1 MFLYEKIDKIPFLRK
16 SYTNKFLFVAFLGIH
31 IPLIGVTLYVFAN
44 NAIVSTS
51 FFLIVTLAL
60 TLIATLITLLVLK
73 KLIEPIELASRAM
86 LNYQNSKLVPELPMH
101 FKDETGVLLATIQ
114 TSIDNNEKYLK
125 DKQDLIYL
133 LSHDL
138 RGFTAN
144 VKGLAALIKE
154 EDSTEM
160 ITEYAEMI
168 ELTTEQ
174 QLAFIATCIQLIK
187 EEDEIYGK
195 DSTLTLINLKEIVQD
210 VFDQLLA
217 RLGAKKIDLKI
228 QIDIPNVML
237 TIDKELLT
245 RVLFNLVDNAI
256 KFSYPSSIITIN
268 AGLDNAKLRISVSD
282 QGLGFKPE
290 DGIKLFD
297 KFTTKGRVGT
307 NNEASTGIGLYLCK
321 RIVEK
326 YMGSIDAKSE
336 GMNKGAIFSI
346 VLDAQ

>member
-31 IPLIGVTLYVFAN
+31 IPLIGVTLYVFIN

-101 FKDETGVLLATIQ
+101 FEDETGVLLATIQ

-160 ITEYAEMI
+160 ITDYAEMI

-195 DSTLTLINLKEIVQD
+195 DSTLTSINLKEIVQD

-228 QIDIPNVML
+228 QIDIPNVIL

-256 KFSYPSSIITIN
+256 KFSYPSSTITIN
-268 AGLDNAKLRISVSD
+268 AALDNAKLQMSVSD

-326 YMGSIDAKSE
+326 YKGSIDAKSE

>member
-31 IPLIGVTLYVFAN
+31 IPLIGLSLYVFAQN
-44 NAIVSTS
+44 QFESTS
-51 FFLIVTLAL
+51 FFLLATLCL
-60 TLIATLITLLVLK
+60 TLLATIITLFVLK
-73 KLIEPIELASRAM
+73 KLIEPIELAASAM
-86 LNYQNSKLVPELPMH
+86 QNYQNNKIVPNLPMY
-101 FKDETGVLLATIQ
+101 FKDETGLLLATIQ
-114 TSIDNNEKYLK
+114 TAIDNNEKYLQE
-125 DKQDLIYL
+125 KQDFIYL

-144 VKGLAALIKE
+144 IQSLAGLIKK
-154 EDSTEM
+154 EDSNET
-160 ITEYAEMI
+160 ILEYAAMI
-168 ELTTEQ
+168 DVCASQ

-187 EEDEIYGK
+187 EEDEIYDK
-195 DSTLTLINLKEIVQD
+195 NSTLTLINLKEMVQD

-217 RLGAKKIDLKI
+217 RLGAKKIDLKL
-228 QIDIPNVML
+228 QIAIPSVTL

-268 AGLDNAKLRISVSD
+268 ATLENAKLRISVSD

-326 YMGSIDAKSE
+326 YKGSIDAKSE

>member
-31 IPLIGVTLYVFAN
+31 IPLIGVTLYVFIN

-101 FKDETGVLLATIQ
+101 FEDETGVLLATIQ
-114 TSIDNNEKYLK
+114 TSIYNNEKYLK

-160 ITEYAEMI
+160 ITDYAEMI

-195 DSTLTLINLKEIVQD
+195 DSTLTSINLKEIVQD

-228 QIDIPNVML
+228 QIDIPNVIL

-256 KFSYPSSIITIN
+256 KFSYPSSTITIN
-268 AGLDNAKLRISVSD
+268 AALDNAKLQMSVSD

-326 YMGSIDAKSE
+326 YKGSIDAKSE

>member
-60 TLIATLITLLVLK
+60 TLIATVITLLVLK
-73 KLIEPIELASRAM
+73 KLIEPIELASGAM
-86 LNYQNSKLVPELPMH
+86 FNYQNSKLVPELPMH

-154 EDSTEM
+154 EYSTGM

-195 DSTLTLINLKEIVQD
+195 DSTLTLINLKDIVQD
-210 VFDQLLA
+210 VFDQLLT

-268 AGLDNAKLRISVSD
+268 ADLDHAKLRISVSD

-326 YMGSIDAKSE
+326 YQGSIEAKSE
-336 GMNKGAIFSI
+336 GVNKGAIFSI
-346 VLDAQ
+346 VLDAK

>member
-60 TLIATLITLLVLK
+60 TLIATVITLLALK
-73 KLIEPIELASRAM
+73 KLIEPIELASGAM

-160 ITEYAEMI
+160 ITEYSEMI

-256 KFSYPSSIITIN
+256 KFSYPSSTITIN
-268 AGLDNAKLRISVSD
+268 AALDNAKLQMSVSD

-326 YMGSIDAKSE
+326 YQGSIEAKSE

-346 VLDAQ
+346 VLDAK

>member
-31 IPLIGVTLYVFAN
+31 IPLIGVTLYVFIN

-101 FKDETGVLLATIQ
+101 FEDETGVLLATIQ
-114 TSIDNNEKYLK
+114 TSIYNNEKYLK

-195 DSTLTLINLKEIVQD
+195 DSTLTSINLKEIVQD

-228 QIDIPNVML
+228 QIDIPNVIL

-256 KFSYPSSIITIN
+256 KFSYPSSTITIN
-268 AGLDNAKLRISVSD
+268 AALDNAKLQMSVSD

-326 YMGSIDAKSE
+326 YKGSIDAKSE